1 MRDATVPERGGKGER
16 EKGRKGVLLSHAP
29 VLSLPFFLFFIAII
43 CWGRPAQAQ
52 EVRAYVSADSVSI
65 GERFRL
71 SLAAEHRAGT
81 ARFPNP
87 ALGDT
92 LLGDLEVIA
101 RVDTSRRVRGR
112 RVHVDSAVYE
122 VTTFALDSAYVPPL
136 PVRFVGEND
145 TLMAVSGPLVV
156 PVRSVVPADAESPRD
171 LAPLADFPRSWWP
184 WLLGLAAALL
194 LLGAAYYAWRRYRT
208 RGGSMLAEPDIPPYE
223 QAQQRLRVLEDET
236 DMYDPA
242 HVKPFYVELA
252 DVARRY
258 LERRTGL
265 PALEETTREMIDDL
279 NREAER
285 GRLPGD
291 TPSRLHRVLSQA
303 DLVKFADVRPPTEKN
318 REMLSDTRATLEAV
332 EQHLLEK
339 EREEARRREREEK
352 EEAPE
357 TTAAP
362 PE

>member
-1 MRDATVPERGGKGER
+1 MRDATVPERGRKEEW
-16 EKGRKGVLLSHAP
+16 EKGGKRASSLLHSFVSP
-29 VLSLPFFLFFIAII
+29 FSLSFLLIATL
-43 CWGRPAQAQ
+43 CWSQPAQAQ
-52 EVRAYVSADSVSI
+52 EVRAYVSTDSVSI

-81 ARFPNP
+81 AYFPSP

-92 LLGDLEVIA
+92 LLGDLEVVTRI
-101 RVDTSRRVRGR
+101 DTIRRIRGSGM
-112 RVHVDSAVYE
+112 HVDSAVYE

-136 PVRFVGEND
+136 PVHFVDGDD

-156 PVRSVVPADAESPRD
+156 PVRSVVPADAESLRD
-171 LAPLADFPRSWWP
+171 MAPLADFSRSWWP
-184 WLLGLAAALL
+184 WLLGLAAVLL
-194 LLGAAYYAWRRYRT
+194 VLGAAYYAWRRYRT
-208 RGGSMLAEPDIPPYE
+208 RGEPGKPDIPPYE
-223 QAQQRLRVLEDET
+223 QAQQRLRALEGET
-236 DMYDPA
+236 DMYNPD

-265 PALEETTREMIDDL
+265 PALEETTREVIDDL
-279 NREAER
+279 NREAEH

-291 TPSRLHRVLSQA
+291 TPSRLRRILSQA
-303 DLVKFADVRPPTEKN
+303 DLVKFADARPAADKN
-318 REMLSDTRATLEAV
+318 RHMLSDTQATLEAV

-339 EREEARRREREEK
+339 EREEARRREREGE

-357 TTAAP
+357 ATAVP